1 MVHTLVFLQT
11 VPYPTGF
18 FICDLCR
25 EKGSGAVFHCSACHF
40 DLHPSCIATGEQIS
54 HFSHFKHPLHIET
67 LASNK
72 THTCDVCGDP
82 AFPTVYHC
90 DECDF
95 DMHPHCSR
103 APRLIQHS
111 CHKHILQLIS
121 KVDAYS
127 GSCWCDGC
135 GKEATN
141 HVYHCSTCD
150 FDLHISCA
158 MLPCNPFHT
167 KHPEHRLK
175 LFNRADTRLR
185 KASCAECGKDAS
197 KWAYGCEACGFYLH
211 VGCANVPGHEVA
223 PPPTSA
229 LGDSTSIAT
238 SSDIEA
244 VVKMMDRL
252 LVSSSESVT
261 SSEGTAARKVMKML
275 EQQQQGVPVSLSSMA
290 SRLTRDAGDRNTCPT
305 CLEDY
310 ESEKQR
316 RDLRCGH
323 HFHTGCILRWLD
335 SSNRCPVCRQQVMF
349 VDGS

>member
-95 DMHPHCSR
+95 DMHPHCAR

-167 KHPEHRLK
+167 KHPDHRLK
-175 LFNRADTRLR
+175 LFYRADTRLR

-223 PPPTSA
+223 PPASA

-275 EQQQQGVPVSLSSMA
+275 EQQQLGVPVSLSPTA

-305 CLEDY
+305 CLE
-310 ESEKQR
+310 
-316 RDLRCGH
+316 GI
-323 HFHTGCILRWLD
+323 FTVF
-335 SSNRCPVCRQQVMF
+335 VCHLLLLLVC
-349 VDGS
+349 